1 MSHKSLATCILLLGL
16 LLGAASSIHAD
27 TIAITSVSL
36 SNLQIVPTSGT
47 VVLSAPQAGPQ
58 TSAGAVATN
67 NFDDES
73 GSQQE
78 GPTHSQANAS
88 VTFANSS
95 AASDFPTLSLNASNN
110 VTLSGCTCSGE
121 TEAVA
126 FIRAS
131 FMITGGTG
139 NVDVTISGLLHT
151 VQTLMTDQ
159 FSQFAV
165 SRARFNLQVSDG
177 NVFSFDSNVRIGP
190 NDSNSMDTQTQLSQV
205 LTLVFGQQY
214 NLLVFVGATS
224 EAAETIPEPAT
235 VVMFVS
241 GLGFMAGL
249 LKKRRTGL

>member
-1 MSHKSLATCILLLGL
+1 MTGKSLATCVLLLGL
-16 LLGAASSIHAD
+16 VLGAAASAHAD

-36 SNLQIVPTSGT
+36 NNLQIVPTSGT
-47 VVLSAPQAGPQ
+47 VVLSAPQAGQQ
-58 TSAGAVATN
+58 TAAGAAATN
-67 NFDDES
+67 NFDEES

-88 VTFANSS
+88 VTFATSS
-95 AASDFPTLSLNASNN
+95 AVSDFPTLSLNASNN

-214 NLLVFVGATS
+214 NLLVFIGADS
-224 EAAETIPEPAT
+224 RAAESVPEPAT
-235 VVMFVS
+235 VVLLFS
-241 GLGFMAGL
+241 GLGFM
-249 LKKRRTGL
+249 TGLVRKQRLR

>member
-1 MSHKSLATCILLLGL
+1 MTGKSLATCVLLLGL
-16 LLGAASSIHAD
+16 VLGAAASAQAD

-36 SNLQIVPTSGT
+36 NNLQIVPTSGT
-47 VVLSAPQAGPQ
+47 VVLSAPQAGQQ
-58 TSAGAVATN
+58 TAAGAAATN
-67 NFDDES
+67 NFDEES

-78 GPTHSQANAS
+78 GPTHSQANTS
-88 VTFANSS
+88 VTFATSS
-95 AASDFPTLSLNASNN
+95 AVSDFPTLSLNASNN

-214 NLLVFVGATS
+214 NLLVFIGADS
-224 EAAETIPEPAT
+224 RAAESVPEPAT
-235 VVMFVS
+235 VVLLFS
-241 GLGFMAGL
+241 GLGFM
-249 LKKRRTGL
+249 TGLVRKQRLR

>member
-1 MSHKSLATCILLLGL
+1 MTYKAIGTFVLLLGL
-16 LLGAASSIHAD
+16 LFGTAASAYAD
-27 TIAITSVSL
+27 TVAITSVSL
-36 SNLQIVPTSGT
+36 TNLQIVPTSGT
-47 VVLSAPQAGPQ
+47 VVLSAPLAGPQ
-58 TSAGAVATN
+58 TSAGAAATN

-95 AASDFPTLSLNASNN
+95 AVSDFPTLSLNASNN

-121 TEAVA
+121 TEGVA

-131 FMITGGTG
+131 FVITGGTG

-151 VQTLMTDQ
+151 VQTLVTDQ

-165 SRARFNLQVSDG
+165 SRARFSLQVSNG
-177 NVFSFDSNVRIGP
+177 TVFSFDSNLRIGP

-214 NLLVFVGATS
+214 DLVVFVGANS
-224 EAAETIPEPAT
+224 RAGQNEVPEPAT
-235 VVMFVS
+235 VVLLFS
-241 GLGFMAGL
+241 GLGFAAGFV
-249 LKKRRTGL
+249 KKRRY